1 MSTDREDTE
10 MNKAELLL
18 KAGAVLP
25 PGTTGAGPD
34 AVDLT
39 ARSYRHPGLGDD
51 RVVVRLAPPNWAP
64 PRTSPPDSWDSYG
77 TRASRPSSA

>member
-1 MSTDREDTE
+1 MSTHQEDTE
-10 MNKAELLL
+10 MNNAELLL

-25 PGTTGAGPD
+25 RDTTGAGSD
-34 AVDLT
+34 VVELT

-51 RVVVRLAPPNWAP
+51 RVVVRLAPANWAR
-64 PRTSPPDSWDSYG
+64 PRTSPPASWDSYG